1 MNRALRKL
9 GGMLLTLVIA
19 SFVIFAA
26 MYAAPGDPVTF
37 LIGSTEDV
45 TPERIAAVRTQYH
58 LDEPLLAQYW
68 HWASGAITGDL
79 GESFKYHQPVAM
91 ILASR
96 IPVTLGLVGY
106 AAVLI
111 CVIGVGL
118 GVLAAVRRKRLADT
132 VIVGGT
138 TLAASI
144 PSFVLG
150 IALAALFAVQL
161 RWFPVAGAGA
171 GGFERLHALTL
182 PAVTLSLGALA
193 IISRVTRQSMVE
205 QYESEYVEAARAT
218 GLSERFVVRD
228 HVLRGSWGP
237 IITMIAL
244 VIASMIA
251 GTVAVETVFGL
262 SGVGS
267 LLVEA
272 INTHDFPVVQA
283 VLLFMVVAY
292 MIVTTIVDVCLPLL
306 DPRIAEGKV
315 VA

>member
-1 MNRALRKL
+1 
-9 GGMLLTLVIA
+9 
-19 SFVIFAA
+19 
-26 MYAAPGDPVTF
+26 
-37 LIGSTEDV
+37 
-45 TPERIAAVRTQYH
+45 
-58 LDEPLLAQYW
+58 
-68 HWASGAITGDL
+68 
-79 GESFKYHQPVAM
+79 
-91 ILASR
+91 
-96 IPVTLGLVGY
+96 
-106 AAVLI
+106 
-111 CVIGVGL
+111 
-118 GVLAAVRRKRLADT
+118 
-132 VIVGGT
+132 
-138 TLAASI
+138 
-144 PSFVLG
+144 
-150 IALAALFAVQL
+150 
-161 RWFPVAGAGA
+161 
-171 GGFERLHALTL
+171 
-182 PAVTLSLGALA
+182 
-193 IISRVTRQSMVE
+193 MVE
-205 QYESEYVEAARAT
+205 QYESEHVEAARAT

-315 VA
+315 VV